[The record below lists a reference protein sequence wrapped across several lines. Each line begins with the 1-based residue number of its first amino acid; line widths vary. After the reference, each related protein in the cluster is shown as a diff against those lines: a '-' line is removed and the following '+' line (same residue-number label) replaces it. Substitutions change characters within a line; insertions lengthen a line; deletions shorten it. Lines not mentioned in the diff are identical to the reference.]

1 MTHIYQTLYIEYTCV
16 LCTHYIPIFFAQA
29 CLKPQSI
36 NQGLLHLCT
45 FSMLTGQWL
54 MVEEFLKLERKL
66 RYCIHARILVGD
78 YVFLNIIDFRNFYIN
93 IAISFKAHSS
103 TACKRS
109 IL

>member
-1 MTHIYQTLYIEYTCV
+1 M
-16 LCTHYIPIFFAQA
+16 A
-29 CLKPQSI
+29 
-36 NQGLLHLCT
+36 LLHLCT

-54 MVEEFLKLERKL
+54 MVVEFLLSWKENCDIIFMEG
-66 RYCIHARILVGD
+66 YMSAIM
-78 YVFLNIIDFRNFYIN
+78 YFLNIIDFRNFYIN